1 MTDREALAQARTL
14 MHSRSHEERETGATQ
29 RRYLLKRLGAKAL
42 LDVENAIKGRE
53 TQGRN
58 TWKEKVEA

>member
-1 MTDREALAQARTL
+1 

-29 RRYLLKRLGAKAL
+29 RRYLLKRLGVKAV
-42 LDVENAIKGRE
+42 LDLENAIKGRE

-58 TWKEKVEA
+58 TYKPKVVA